1 MKANYIIRAGE
12 PLSLDL
18 LVQEGDINDITMVSA
33 VLKKA
38 GPNLSVPPVNSPTLA
53 TFEVTDLAAP
63 DLGWNFYLDDNITVA
78 LAPGYYI
85 TNARLD
91 LVSGGPLKTDP
102 VTIEI
107 RGTVTA

>member
-1 MKANYIIRAGE
+1 MKVNYIIRAGE

-18 LVQEGDINDITMVSA
+18 LVQEGDVNEITGVTA
-33 VLKKA
+33 ILKKA
-38 GPNLSVPPVNSPTLA
+38 GPNLSVPPVNSPALA
-53 TFEVTDLAAP
+53 SFEVTELASP
-63 DLGWNFYLDDNITVA
+63 DLGWNFYLDDSVTLT

-91 LVSGGPLKTDP
+91 LISGGPLKTDP